1 MDDDDNVP
9 TKINTCITTFNPN
22 SPYVCMNFRGTIYAL
37 RKDTLEGVPYLEA
50 LVTRQSAND
59 PRDSKGRLLVDES
72 GPKVYYII
80 DKYREWLEEQK
91 PTHFSTSGLARGLY
105 VSVARRLGC
114 DPDFVDALKSTKIID
129 DEDTFKCLY
138 CGNVYTKTERDAF
151 KECRYHPRDCKCREP
166 NSRFGCSR
174 NPYHSAKRIKL
185 SKHPRHD
192 NNNGVGEDHFAP
204 GDQQEP
210 LNEFYRPGVDR
221 PPREFQMN
229 FFE

>member
-1 MDDDDNVP
+1 
-9 TKINTCITTFNPN
+9 
-22 SPYVCMNFRGTIYAL
+22 MNFRGAIFAL
-37 RKDTLEGVPYLEA
+37 RKDTLEAVPYLEA
-50 LVTRQSAND
+50 LVTRQSEND

-72 GPKVYYII
+72 GTKVYYII
-80 DKYREWLEEQK
+80 DKYREWLEDQK

-138 CGNVYTKTERDAF
+138 CGNVYAKTEREAF
-151 KECRYHPRDCKCREP
+151 RECRYHPRDCKCREP

-185 SKHPRHD
+185 SKNPRYVVNNEDYGND
-192 NNNGVGEDHFAP
+192 NGNDIGNDVGNDDGNYGNDANWEEVEVHHMYNP
-204 GDQQEP
+204 QQEP
-210 LNEFYRPGVDR
+210 INEFDR
-221 PPREFQMN
+221 PLREFPMN
-229 FFE
+229 FLE